1 MKDRTILDK
10 LGDFVLGRGF
20 YIALLLAVAVVGLSG
35 YYLLGRPA
43 AEPARAVVEKGP
55 AALPDS
61 EANGPEPEGYLDS
74 RQTVADPPAAP
85 VAKPAP
91 VEVDPTPQ
99 SAVPVP
105 EREDQAQT
113 PQQEAQPEK
122 PAALVFTWPVKGE
135 VLRDFSV
142 ETLALDPT
150 MGDWRT
156 HGGLDI
162 AAPVGMEVLAMAAG
176 TVTEVYE
183 DGLMGTTVV
192 VDHGDGLSSSYANL
206 AGQPTVEPGDLVS
219 TGTILGAVGQ
229 TAIAESGMSP
239 HLHLEAWKDGVPAD
253 PRELLPER

>member
-1 MKDRTILDK
+1 MKDRTIIDK
-10 LGDFVLGRGF
+10 LGEFILGKGF
-20 YIALLLAVAVVGLSG
+20 YIVLLLGVAAVGLSG
-35 YYLLGRPA
+35 YYLLGRPGL
-43 AEPARAVVEKGP
+43 EPAQPTVGDTSVV
-55 AALPDS
+55 LPDS
-61 EANGPEPEGYLDS
+61 EANGPEPEGYLDA
-74 RQTVADPPAAP
+74 RQSAAQPPAAST
-85 VAKPAP
+85 AKPAP
-91 VEVDPTPQ
+91 IEVEPKQQPPT
-99 SAVPVP
+99 PVP
-105 EREDQAQT
+105 EEKQSEQ

-150 MGDWRT
+150 LGDWRT

-192 VDHGDGLSSSYANL
+192 VDHGDGLSSAYANL
-206 AGQPTVEPGDLVS
+206 AGQPTVEPGDWVD
-219 TGTILGAVGQ
+219 TGTLLGAVGQ

-239 HLHLEAWKDGVPAD
+239 HLHLEAWKDGAPAD